1 MTHYSNIPLVRV
13 VIPVIT
19 GIIVFKQT
27 QYFFSLSQAAGLMII
42 FFLMTVVIEKY
53 LQQNFNYRFAFGLN
67 LMFFFVFVG
76 HLLAQGRFEK
86 IEPSHFSNQTLDN
99 SYLRIQLTEPVSEKT
114 NTYQIIGRVT
124 HILTN
129 DSLKKV
135 KGRLI
140 AYFEKDSLAASLSY
154 GDIVFLENNTQEVRP
169 PQNPNTFNFKNF
181 LSNQNIFHQTYRRSG
196 QWYKTLENEGHPLVS
211 LAHSMRTKALETLEA
226 NDIKGREFAV
236 ASALLLGYR
245 DYLDEDLQREFAGA
259 GAMHILCV
267 SGLHVGIIF
276 LVLNLL
282 LSFMKRLP
290 YGRILKTFTIIFLI
304 WFYAAITGF
313 SPSVLRASTMFS
325 FVAIGQSFSRSTN
338 IYNTLAA
345 SALFL
350 ILLDPFIIYRI
361 GFQLSY
367 IAVISIV
374 WLQPLFYR
382 QLYFKTRLLDYAWGI
397 ITVSFAAQLGT
408 GPLALYYFNQ
418 FPNYFLLT
426 NLAVIPL
433 TGLIIKAGIFFFMVS
448 PIQLLSLITGKI
460 LSFLI
465 FILHNAV
472 KLIEGLPGSVAYN
485 VFIGFHETLFIFGI
499 IILGGLYWIYA
510 RKKYAFF
517 ILTMGLILTGSLSVR
532 NIQNQK
538 QKRMVVYHI
547 PGGTGIDFFSGRNC
561 YFMACEKTLADQRSL
576 SFHVEENRLQKGIKD
591 KHTLSLAMNNDSFK
605 TDNLF
610 KTGAF
615 IHFAGLNLKIL
626 TESNILPEKDKDEF
640 TDLKFEEF
648 DIDFVI
654 ISGNPQI
661 SIENINKLY
670 PSAKVIIDHSNN
682 FFQTRRWVEECDS
695 LGVECWSVRHH
706 GAFELAVN

>member
-1 MTHYSNIPLVRV
+1 MTHYSNIPLVRI

-19 GIIVFKQT
+19 GIVVFKHT
-27 QYFFSLSQAAGLMII
+27 QFFLSLSQAAGLII
-42 FFLMTVVIEKY
+42 LFFSLAIIIEKY
-53 LQQNFNYRFAFGLN
+53 FQKNFNYRFAFGLN
-67 LMFFFVFVG
+67 LMLFFLIAG
-76 HLLAQGRFEK
+76 YLLAQDRYEK
-86 IEPSHFSNQTLDN
+86 NEPVHFSNQTLDN

-114 NTYQIIGRVT
+114 NTYQIIGRAT
-124 HILTN
+124 HILADDT
-129 DSLKKV
+129 LKEAR
-135 KGRLI
+135 GRLI
-140 AYFEKDSLAASLSY
+140 AYFEKDSLAATLSY
-154 GDIVFLENNTQEVRP
+154 GDIVFLENNTQEVQP
-169 PQNPNTFNFKNF
+169 PQNPNAFNFKNF
-181 LSNQNIFHQTYRRSG
+181 LANQNIFHQTYRRSG
-196 QWYKTLENEGHPLVS
+196 QWYKTGENEGHPVVS

-226 NDIKGREFAV
+226 NNIKGREFAV

-276 LVLNLL
+276 LVLNILL
-282 LSFMKRLP
+282 NFMKSLP
-290 YGRILKTFTIIFLI
+290 YGRVLKTLLIILLI

-325 FVAIGQSFSRSTN
+325 FLAIGQSFSRSTN

-345 SALFL
+345 SALLL

-382 QLYFKTRLLDYAWGI
+382 QLYFKNRLLDYSWGI
-397 ITVSFAAQLGT
+397 ITVSLAAQLGT

-433 TGLIIKAGIFFFMVS
+433 TGLIIKAGILFFMVS
-448 PIQLLSLITGKI
+448 PVPF
-460 LSFLI
+460 LSFIIGKVLSSLI
-465 FILHNAV
+465 FIMHNAV
-472 KLIEGLPGSVAYN
+472 KLIEGMPGSVAYN
-485 VFIGFHETLFIFGI
+485 VFISFHEALFIFGI
-499 IILGGLYWIYA
+499 ILLAGLYWIHA
-510 RKKYAFF
+510 RKRYAFF
-517 ILTMGLILTGSLSVR
+517 ILTVVLILAGSLSVR
-532 NIQNQK
+532 NIQNQRQ
-538 QKRMVVYHI
+538 QKMVVYHI
-547 PGGTGIDFFSGRNC
+547 PGGTGIDFFSGKNC
-561 YFMACEKTLADQRSL
+561 YFLACEKTLADQRSL
-576 SFHVEENRLQKGIKD
+576 SFHVEENRLQKGIKG
-591 KHTLSLAMNNDSFK
+591 TRIYPLAMNEENFK
-605 TDNLF
+605 TDNF
-610 KTGAF
+610 YKTDAF

-626 TESNILPEKDKDEF
+626 EDDNILPKEDEDMVGDF
-640 TDLKFEEF
+640 KYDV
-648 DIDFVI
+648 IDMDYVI

-661 SIENINKLY
+661 RIENINKLY

-682 FFQTRRWVEECDS
+682 FFQTSRWMEECES

-706 GAFELAVN
+706 GAFELAIN